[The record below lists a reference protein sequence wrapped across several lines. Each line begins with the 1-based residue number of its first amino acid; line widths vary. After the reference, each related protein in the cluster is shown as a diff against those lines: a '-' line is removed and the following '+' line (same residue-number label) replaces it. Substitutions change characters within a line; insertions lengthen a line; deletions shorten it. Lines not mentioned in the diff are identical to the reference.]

1 MSPRSNRRKRTP
13 LKPFPSPWQ
22 SLLEP
27 FKAGEWHECAD
38 ILRPHVDQHPDE
50 LASRMLLAAI
60 YQRLENPGLAQV
72 QLERA
77 LPLAV
82 GQGDLF
88 RAIGVQKQIDVIRAR
103 TRLHRQR
110 YIAIHQWFGSLSR
123 TQAQPAS
130 AALTPRALLAL
141 APREFDEIAIA
152 CVLEDLGLEPREIA
166 CDAETARVILYGRV
180 RWTEAPSPD
189 RAATELIAE
198 AHELIAS
205 GTDETPGTSLKLEC
219 DLPSACLRFDLSLLR
234 RVQSRATSAA
244 GAAGGRE
251 PRKQR
256 SKTAP
261 ANSTE
266 PATAPPE
273 RPRPD
278 PVAEPV
284 IAVGAPIERRRGTR
298 VTATLETRVA
308 LLGISGTRVAP
319 FGGRL
324 LDLSPSGMGVGF
336 PRGEIRHIREELEG
350 ALLDVELKL
359 DRRGEP
365 LELTCRVRWVSFDGP
380 DGAAEPDE
388 LARLGLEFVLLTAR
402 ARTRIQDA
410 LIRATHSGK
419 PLGSELEGKELDGGK
434 QAA

>member
-1 MSPRSNRRKRTP
+1 M
-13 LKPFPSPWQ
+13 KPIPPPWQ

-27 FKAGEWHECAD
+27 FKAGDWHECVD
-38 ILRPHVDQHPDE
+38 ILRPHVDQCPDE

-123 TQAQPAS
+123 ARVHAAS

-152 CVLEDLGLEPREIA
+152 CELEDLGLEPREIA
-166 CDAETARVILYGRV
+166 CDPETARVVLYGRV
-180 RWTEAPSPD
+180 RWTEAPAPD
-189 RAATELIAE
+189 RAAAELVAE
-198 AHELIAS
+198 EHELVTCR
-205 GTDETPGTSLKLEC
+205 TDAPGGSSLRLEC
-219 DLPSACLRFDLSLLR
+219 ELPSACLRFDLSLLR
-234 RVQSRATSAA
+234 RVPSRAPSAA
-244 GAAGGRE
+244 GASGGRE

-256 SKTAP
+256 PKTAP
-261 ANSTE
+261 AI
-266 PATAPPE
+266 ATAPAVARPE

-278 PVAEPV
+278 PVAEPM

-308 LLGISGTRVAP
+308 LLGVSGTRVAP
-319 FGGRL
+319 FSGRL
-324 LDLSPSGMGVGF
+324 LDLSPGGMGVGF
-336 PRGEIRHIREELEG
+336 PRGELRHLREELEH
-350 ALLDVELKL
+350 ALLTVELKL

-365 LELTCRVRWVSFDGP
+365 LELTCRVRWVSLESPDGP
-380 DGAAEPDE
+380 AGPDD
-388 LARLGLEFVLLTAR
+388 LARLGLEFVLLSAR
-402 ARTRIQDA
+402 GRTRIQEA
-410 LIRATHSGK
+410 LIRAARSGK
-419 PLGSELEGKELDGGK
+419 TLGAAPEGKALDGGK